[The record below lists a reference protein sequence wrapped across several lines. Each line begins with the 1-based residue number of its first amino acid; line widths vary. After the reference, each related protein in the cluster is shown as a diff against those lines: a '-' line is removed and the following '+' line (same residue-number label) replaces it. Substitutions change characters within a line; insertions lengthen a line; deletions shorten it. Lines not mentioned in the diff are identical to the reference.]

1 MAASV
6 IRVTVIAPAVEAVV
20 MCIITYLVISVT
32 VGRDVTLS
40 VILTETGV
48 VTDLA
53 RVTVSVL
60 QALARVVCQVTD
72 GGGVLAVVIRGAASG
87 EYSQL

>member
-1 MAASV
+1 MG
-6 IRVTVIAPAVEAVV
+6 T
-20 MCIITYLVISVT
+20 ITYLVISVT

-40 VILTETGV
+40 VILAETGV

-60 QALARVVCQVTD
+60 QALTRVVCQVTD

>member
-40 VILTETGV
+40 VILAETRV
-48 VTDLA
+48 VTDLT

-60 QALARVVCQVTD
+60 QALARMVCQVTD

>member
-1 MAASV
+1 MTASI

-20 MCIITYLVISVT
+20 MGIITYLVISVT

-40 VILTETGV
+40 VTLAETGV